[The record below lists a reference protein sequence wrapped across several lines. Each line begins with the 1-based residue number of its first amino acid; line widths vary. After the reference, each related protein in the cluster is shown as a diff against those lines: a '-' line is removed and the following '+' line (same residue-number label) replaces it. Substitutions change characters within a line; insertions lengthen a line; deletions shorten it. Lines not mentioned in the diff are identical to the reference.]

1 MVQKQMIGGFETYTI
16 VSPDG
21 STQATFVPERGGV
34 GTSFV
39 MPGHQGPRELLF
51 HYKHL
56 WDRNSKEFPGGWPF
70 CFPICGRLERQGQLN
85 AYYYDGHVYE
95 LPIHG
100 FAAHKV
106 WEVSEAGKHHLLLV
120 LRDDEQTRSVYP
132 FHFTVELYYEI
143 AHRRLFCRQTY
154 TNHGDRAMP
163 YYAGFHPYFLTP
175 EPGNGKNRVILNY
188 SPRRRFRYNQQLTDL
203 VGEQPLFNLPT
214 PVTNTEIHEQL
225 TQLGEDKEIHLS
237 FPNKDV
243 INMVAEGVED
253 RDLFP
258 YVQIYTPEDKPFV
271 CLEPWMGFPNALNS
285 VSGARWLAPGQS
297 EHGILRLW
305 LE

>member
-70 CFPICGRLERQGQLN
+70 CFPVCGRLERQGQLN

-100 FAAHKV
+100 FAAHKI

-120 LRDDEQTRSVYP
+120 LKDDEQTRSVYP
-132 FHFTVELYYEI
+132 FHFTVELHYEI

-154 TNHGDRAMP
+154 TNHGDQPCLIMQ
-163 YYAGFHPYFLTP
+163 GF
-175 EPGNGKNRVILNY
+175 I
-188 SPRRRFRYNQQLTDL
+188 
-203 VGEQPLFNLPT
+203 PT
-214 PVTNTEIHEQL
+214 
-225 TQLGEDKEIHLS
+225 
-237 FPNKDV
+237 F
-243 INMVAEGVED
+243 
-253 RDLFP
+253 
-258 YVQIYTPEDKPFV
+258 
-271 CLEPWMGFPNALNS
+271 
-285 VSGARWLAPGQS
+285 
-297 EHGILRLW
+297 
-305 LE
+305 